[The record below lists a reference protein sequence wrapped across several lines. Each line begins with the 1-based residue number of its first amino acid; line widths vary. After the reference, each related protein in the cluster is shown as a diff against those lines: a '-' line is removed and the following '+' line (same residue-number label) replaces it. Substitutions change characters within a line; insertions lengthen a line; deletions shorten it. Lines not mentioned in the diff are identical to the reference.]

1 MKFADIKGNFEA
13 IGRLRRMV
21 DEDRLPHAIV
31 IEGPEGTGKLMMAR
45 ALAQYI
51 HCENR
56 SPGGDCC
63 GVCASCIQQ
72 DRKSVV

>member
-45 ALAQYI
+45 AHARTSQ
-51 HCENR
+51 CENR
-56 SPGGDCC
+56 TPAGPCSG
-63 GVCASCIQQ
+63 ARTSCMTP
-72 DRKSVV
+72 D

>member
-45 ALAQYI
+45 ALAQI
-51 HCENR
+51 GRAACRER
-56 SPGGDCC
+56 
-63 GVCASCIQQ
+63 VCQY
-72 DRKSVV
+72 V